1 MYVCTL
7 CLFFFIILL
16 PPRSTLTVTLFPY
29 TSLFRSLAGQHGTAL
44 GVAVARRAACGGRDR
59 RAGLLPHLGRR
70 RGGRHRRHRVGRAA
84 QRPAP
89 ARHFR
94 GAVLRCALWRAPPAE
109 TQPQHPHPP
118 PPPTARRPPTPDGA
132 GGG

>member
-89 ARHFR
+89 RSEEHTSELQSLMR
-94 GAVLRCALWRAPPAE
+94 NSHAVFCLKKKKQDD
-109 TQPQHPHPP
+109 TDD
-118 PPPTARRPPTPDGA
+118 TAVYSD
-132 GGG
+132 